1 MICFLK
7 PFGIK
12 ISKNCILFGLL
23 TEALIKMK
31 MLKIDAHL
39 IKDKILEVLEH
50 IKIFLF
56 DSRVT
61 NFIIS

>member
-23 TEALIKMK
+23 TEALIEMK